1 MQSPTS
7 KFRRGRKTH
16 FRVLLV
22 ALSALLLFGSAP
34 LPLTAEEARP
44 ADPMVVLVLAPHLT
58 WDDFESD
65 QAPFLREIRDRG
77 AVANMNTASRNR
89 LALRRD
95 DLDQAALTYSSGS
108 WADSDFRAT
117 RAHSTDEI
125 TPAGVAG
132 EVYERVMGSAPD
144 TASVVFLGLPRT
156 QWLND
161 LVPTLDIRIGALGD
175 AVVRAGGS
183 TAAVG
188 NSDLGP
194 GPEPAD
200 LMRPAAL
207 VAMDS
212 QGRVRF
218 GDVSQRLLKA
228 DLAAPLGVT
237 ADLDRYTGTI
247 TDAILALQRVGGPS
261 LLVIDPGDLARAEVS
276 ARDFAPMVAASHRDK
291 ALASLDSIVRLTAE
305 EMPEGA
311 RLMVIGTSA
320 KAPLEGPAPFTPIV
334 AYSPGDPTLSGT
346 LSSSSTRQDGLVTNL
361 DIAATT
367 VDWLAL
373 DKPVSFL
380 GNPMVASDAI
390 ATAERIPALTEQNA
404 IAVSIEAARPSTI
417 NTFIVITML
426 IFAASVL
433 VLFRM
438 GRWPTALR
446 QLMVKI
452 THPGLL
458 FVAAVPLASTAMF
471 AVGLTP
477 GSEAAA
483 THYFV
488 GATLAIWALAAILS
502 LGRSFRLPLGIV
514 SLSTATLLLV
524 DQWMGGPWSFTGI
537 LNFSPLVAARYYGMG
552 NEGAAIMMGSLL
564 VGLGLILDEFRT
576 NKVAAIVR
584 KWAIL
589 PIGVV
594 AVLTA
599 AAPIFGANVAVALW
613 GLVGAVV
620 FWALANNIRV
630 DWRMVVGIILV
641 TAIMLG
647 AFIVIDLGT
656 QDGAQTHLGRA
667 VESAREGGIQELVTI
682 AERKIATN
690 IRVLTTTNW
699 SFVLAGVLLF
709 LGYMRWR
716 PQGDFS
722 DTLARNPAFSA
733 ALAAVLIAGG
743 VAYFTEDSGI
753 VIPALMTVYVGLG
766 ILQLM
771 IARSAMVGD
780 SVEPEPAAEK

>member
-1 MQSPTS
+1 MQQRTFQSRHS
-7 KFRRGRKTH
+7 RRIHLK
-16 FRVLLV
+16 VALV
-22 ALSALLLFGSAP
+22 ALSALLLLGSGP
-34 LPLTAEEARP
+34 LPLTAKESRP
-44 ADPMVVLVLAPHLT
+44 TDPMVVLVLAPHLT
-58 WDDFESD
+58 WDDFEND
-65 QAPFLREIRDRG
+65 RAPFLREILDRG
-77 AVANMNTASRNR
+77 AVANLNTASRNR

-117 RAHSTDEI
+117 RAHSTDEV

-132 EVYERVMGSAPD
+132 DVYERVMGSTPD

-156 QWLND
+156 QWLNER
-161 LVPTLDIRIGALGD
+161 VPTLDIRIGALGD

-183 TAAVG
+183 TAAIG
-188 NSDLGP
+188 NSDLSP
-194 GPEPAD
+194 GPETAD

-212 QGRVRF
+212 QGKVRF

-228 DLAAPLGVT
+228 DMAAPLGVT
-237 ADLDRYTGTI
+237 ADLDRYGLAI

-261 LLVIDPGDLARAEVS
+261 LLVIDTGDLARAEVS
-276 ARDFAPMVAASHRDK
+276 ARDFAPVVAASHRDM

-305 EMPEGA
+305 KMPEGA
-311 RLMVIGTSA
+311 RIMVIGASA
-320 KAPLEGPAPFTPIV
+320 KAPVEGPAPFTPLV
-334 AYSPGDPTLSGT
+334 AYSPGDSTLSGT

-361 DIAATT
+361 DVAATA

-373 DKPVSFL
+373 EKPVTFL

-390 ATAERIPALTEQNA
+390 PKAERMSALAEQNA

-417 NTFIVITML
+417 NAFIVITML
-426 IFAASVL
+426 IFVTSVL

-438 GRWPTALR
+438 GRWPSAIR
-446 QLMVKI
+446 QLMVKV

-471 AVGLTP
+471 ALGLYP
-477 GSEAAA
+477 GSKAEA
-483 THYFV
+483 TQYFI
-488 GATLAIWALAAILS
+488 GTTLAIWVLAAIMS
-502 LGRSFRLPLGIV
+502 LGKSSRLPLGIV
-514 SLSTATLLLV
+514 CLSTATLLLV

-576 NKVAAIVR
+576 TKFAGIVQR
-584 KWAIL
+584 WVIL
-589 PIGVV
+589 PVGIV

-599 AAPIFGANVAVALW
+599 AAPVFGANVAVALW
-613 GLVGAVV
+613 GLVGAVI

-630 DWRMVVGIILV
+630 DWRMVLGIILV
-641 TAIMLG
+641 TALMLS
-647 AFIVIDLGT
+647 AFIFIDLGT

-667 VESAREGGIQELVTI
+667 VESAQAGGVQELITI

-722 DTLARNPAFSA
+722 ETLARNPAFSA

-771 IARSAMVGD
+771 ISGSAMAVAAPE
-780 SVEPEPAAEK
+780 SEPVAEK

>member
-1 MQSPTS
+1 
-7 KFRRGRKTH
+7 
-16 FRVLLV
+16 
-22 ALSALLLFGSAP
+22 
-34 LPLTAEEARP
+34 
-44 ADPMVVLVLAPHLT
+44 
-58 WDDFESD
+58 
-65 QAPFLREIRDRG
+65 
-77 AVANMNTASRNR
+77 
-89 LALRRD
+89 
-95 DLDQAALTYSSGS
+95 
-108 WADSDFRAT
+108 
-117 RAHSTDEI
+117 
-125 TPAGVAG
+125 
-132 EVYERVMGSAPD
+132 
-144 TASVVFLGLPRT
+144 
-156 QWLND
+156 
-161 LVPTLDIRIGALGD
+161 
-175 AVVRAGGS
+175 
-183 TAAVG
+183 
-188 NSDLGP
+188 
-194 GPEPAD
+194 
-200 LMRPAAL
+200 MRPAAL

-458 FVAAVPLASTAMF
+458 FVAAVPASGTAMF

-483 THYFV
+483 TQYFV

-537 LNFSPLVAARYYGMG
+537 LSFSPLVAARYYGMG

-613 GLVGAVV
+613 V
-620 FWALANNIRV
+620 
-630 DWRMVVGIILV
+630 
-641 TAIMLG
+641 
-647 AFIVIDLGT
+647 
-656 QDGAQTHLGRA
+656 
-667 VESAREGGIQELVTI
+667 
-682 AERKIATN
+682 
-690 IRVLTTTNW
+690 
-699 SFVLAGVLLF
+699 
-709 LGYMRWR
+709 
-716 PQGDFS
+716 
-722 DTLARNPAFSA
+722 
-733 ALAAVLIAGG
+733 
-743 VAYFTEDSGI
+743 
-753 VIPALMTVYVGLG
+753 
-766 ILQLM
+766 
-771 IARSAMVGD
+771 
-780 SVEPEPAAEK
+780 

>member
-1 MQSPTS
+1 MQSRTS
-7 KFRRGRKTH
+7 KPRHSRRIH

-22 ALSALLLFGSAP
+22 ALSALLLLGSAP
-34 LPLTAEEARP
+34 LPLTAVESRP

-58 WDDFESD
+58 WGDFESD
-65 QAPFLREIRDRG
+65 HAPFLREMIDRG
-77 AVANMNTASRNR
+77 AVANLNTASRNR

-95 DLDQAALTYSSGS
+95 DLNQAALTYSSGS

-117 RAHSTDEI
+117 RAHSTDEV

-132 EVYERVMGSAPD
+132 DVYKRVMGSAPD

-194 GPEPAD
+194 GPEVGD
-200 LMRPAAL
+200 QMRPAAL

-218 GDVSQRLLKA
+218 GDVSQRLLKT

-237 ADLDRYTGTI
+237 ADLDRYTSAI
-247 TDAILALQRVGGPS
+247 DDAILALQRVGGPS
-261 LLVIDPGDLARAEVS
+261 LLVIDSGDLARAEVS

-291 ALASLDSIVRLTAE
+291 ALASLDTIVRRTSE
-305 EMPEGA
+305 KMPEGA
-311 RLMVIGTSA
+311 RLMVIGASA
-320 KAPLEGPAPFTPIV
+320 RAPMEGPAPFTPIV

-346 LSSSSTRQDGLVTNL
+346 LSSSSTRQQGLVTNL
-361 DIAATT
+361 DVAATA
-367 VDWLAL
+367 VDWLGL

-380 GNPMVASDAI
+380 GNPMVASDAM
-390 ATAERIPALTEQNA
+390 APAERISALTEQSKV
-404 IAVSIEAARPSTI
+404 AVSIESARPSTI
-417 NTFIVITML
+417 NAFIVITML
-426 IFAASVL
+426 IFVTSVL

-438 GRWPTALR
+438 GRWSKAHR
-446 QLMVKI
+446 QMMLKV

-458 FVAAVPLASTAMF
+458 LVAAVPLASTAMF
-471 AVGLTP
+471 AVGLNP
-477 GSEAAA
+477 GSRSEA
-483 THYFV
+483 TQYFI
-488 GATLAIWALAAILS
+488 GATLAIWALAAIMS
-502 LGRSFRLPLGIV
+502 LGKSLRLPLGIV
-514 SLSTATLLLV
+514 CLSTATLLLV
-524 DQWMGGPWSFTGI
+524 DQWLGGPWSFTGI

-564 VGLGLILDEFRT
+564 VGLGLILDEYRNT
-576 NKVAAIVR
+576 RVAAIVR
-584 KWAIL
+584 RWAIL
-589 PIGVV
+589 PIGII

-613 GLVGAVV
+613 GLVGAVI

-630 DWRMVVGIILV
+630 DWRMIVGIILV

-647 AFIVIDLGT
+647 AFILIDLGT

-722 DTLARNPAFSA
+722 DALARNPAFSA

-771 IARSAMVGD
+771 IARSAMID
-780 SVEPEPAAEK
+780 PAPEPEPAAEK